1 MSENQEKRSLKTN
14 LKMIFDTI
22 KILYQLAPRM
32 MIVSELGAIFKSFT
46 PFVNIYMSARI
57 IDELAGA
64 RSAKTLTVYVLIT
77 IIANLV
83 ITLIN
88 QVANQIVNREAKLLP
103 EKISFMLS
111 KVGLEMDYQNVE
123 NPRVRV
129 LRNRIEEA
137 QNSGRGGIIHCFWKQ
152 SYVLEIFCKVLIA
165 AVMSIEVF
173 SVLSKQPLTGFLAF
187 MNTAWASVALAV
199 LILVMS
205 VFSGLSF
212 KKAAKVL
219 FDVWLDWPKRMTLSN
234 YYSNEYV
241 GENGAGKDI
250 RLFNQKP
257 LIEAEMRKWYAEP
270 PFLWKKYKINCK
282 YDGINL
288 GITSFLTGVVYF
300 FVAMKVVSGAFGI
313 GSLVAYAG
321 LINQFVDSFV
331 LLICESSKM
340 VLNNDYMVDTFE
352 YLNMP
357 KQMNTGSRKLEKID
371 PASCE
376 IQLQHVTFRYPDTE
390 VDVLKDVSLKL
401 TPGKSMAL
409 VGMNGSGKTTLIKLL
424 CRLYDPTEGKILLN
438 GIDIR
443 EYDYEEYLKAFSVV
457 FQDFKLFAF
466 ELGQN
471 VSAAS
476 ELDDKRAEACLVKAG
491 FGDRLETMEE
501 GLKTYLYKDFNEKGV
516 EVSGGE
522 AQKIALARAL
532 YKDAPFMILD
542 EPTAALDPIAEAE
555 VYAKFNEITK
565 NKTAVYISHRLSSC
579 RFCDEIAVLDQGK
592 LVQKG
597 DHQSL
602 VEEKDGKYFELW
614 NAQAQYYV

>member
-1 MSENQEKRSLKTN
+1 
-14 LKMIFDTI
+14 MIWDTI
-22 KILYQLAPRM
+22 KILYQLSPRM
-32 MIVSELGAIFKSFT
+32 MAVSEIGAIFRSFT
-46 PFVNIYMSARI
+46 PFVNIYMSAKI

-64 RSAKTLTVYVLIT
+64 RSVKTLITYVLIT

-88 QVANQIVNREAKLLP
+88 QVANQIMRREEKLLP
-103 EKISFMLS
+103 EKISYMLS
-111 KVGLEMDYQNVE
+111 RVGLEMDYQNVE
-123 NPRVRV
+123 NVRVRV

-137 QNSGRGGIIHCFWKQ
+137 QNSGRGGIIHCYWKQ

-173 SVLSKQPLTGFLAF
+173 SVLSEQPLTGFLAF
-187 MNTAWASVALAV
+187 MNTPWAATALAV

-205 VFSGLSF
+205 IFSGFSF

-250 RLFNQKP
+250 RLFGQKP
-257 LIEAEMRKWYAEP
+257 LIEAEMKKWYAEP
-270 PFLWKKYKINCK
+270 PFIFKKFKINCK

-300 FVAMKVVSGAFGI
+300 FVAMKVVSGAFGV

-357 KQMNTGSRKLEKID
+357 KQMQTGTRKLEKLD
-371 PASCE
+371 PENCE
-376 IQLQHVTFRYPDTE
+376 IELHHVTFRYPDTE
-390 VDVLKDVSLKL
+390 EEALKNVSLKL

-424 CRLYDPTEGKILLN
+424 CRLYDPTEGKITLN
-438 GIDIR
+438 GVDIR
-443 EYDYEEYLKAFSVV
+443 EYDYAEYLKAFSVV
-457 FQDFKLFAF
+457 FQDFRLFAF

-471 VSAAS
+471 VAAAS
-476 ELDDKRAEACLVKAG
+476 EADEAKAKACLQEAG
-491 FGDRLETMEE
+491 FSERLDKMDD
-501 GLKTYLYKDFNEKGV
+501 GLHTYLFKDFNEKGV
-516 EVSGGE
+516 EISGGE

-532 YKDAPFMILD
+532 YKNAPFIILD
-542 EPTAALDPIAEAE
+542 EPTAALDPLAEAE
-555 VYAKFNEITK
+555 VYSKFNEITK

-579 RFCDEIAVLDQGK
+579 RFCDEIVVLDKGQ

-597 DHQSL
+597 NHQSL
-602 VEEKDGKYFELW
+602 VEDKDGKYFELW